1 MLGHGRGARILALCF
16 HVACSPAKVEAWYV
30 MLGKQFVGMMPFMLI
45 IAAVLSGVT
54 EDWTDFAV
62 ITLMLIV
69 NVPRCPAWHWHG
81 GRSRCVNI
89 RRNAMLLR

>member
-1 MLGHGRGARILALCF
+1 MAEGHGFWHYASMF